1 MSWLACSGLRRQCS
15 LAQLPY
21 NTIQGPNQHGGLRGQ
36 GLVHEHLHE
45 LCLEHELLVCLR
57 TAINVQIYVSQIHV
71 VNRDWFKPVRSDQ
84 RVNLNVMY

>member
-1 MSWLACSGLRRQCS
+1 MPWLACSGVRRQCS

-21 NTIQGPNQHGGLRGQ
+21 NTIQGPNQHGSLWAQ
-36 GLVHEHLHE
+36 GLEHEHLQE
-45 LCLEHELLVCLR
+45 RGSQHELLVCLQ

-71 VNRDWFKPVRSDQ
+71 VNRDWFERVRSDQ